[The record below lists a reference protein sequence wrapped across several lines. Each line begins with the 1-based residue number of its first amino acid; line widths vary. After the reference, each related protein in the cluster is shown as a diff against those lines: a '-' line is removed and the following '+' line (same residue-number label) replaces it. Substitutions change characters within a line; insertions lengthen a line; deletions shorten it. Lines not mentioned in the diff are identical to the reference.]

1 MENNTSISD
10 IKFMSDGERKDILSI
25 NNTVSPYES
34 TKSIIQLF
42 KEVVK
47 LHPNDVAVI
56 FENEKMTYEKLDK
69 KSSIVAD
76 FLIKNGVKPYDR
88 VALCIDKSF
97 NLIIGILGILK
108 CQACYV
114 PLDSNYSNDR
124 KEYIIHESNCNLC
137 LCDKTF
143 DLTLEK

>member
-10 IKFMSDGERKDILSI
+10 IKFMSDGERKKILSI
-25 NNTVSPYES
+25 NNTIAPYEN

-42 KEVVK
+42 KETVK

-76 FLIKNGVKPYDR
+76 FLIKMVLNHMIELHFV
-88 VALCIDKSF
+88 
-97 NLIIGILGILK
+97 
-108 CQACYV
+108 
-114 PLDSNYSNDR
+114 
-124 KEYIIHESNCNLC
+124 
-137 LCDKTF
+137 
-143 DLTLEK
+143 